1 MVTLNLKD
9 GSTLKL
15 DLSKDAD
22 RERFNFL
29 GQALSS
35 KNNSEIVT
43 GLWLLAEGQPAV
55 TLPLPKRF
63 RRVFFYVEPLMK
75 RESDELMGEVIRLQ
89 ADDVCLV
96 VTRYYREGGK
106 MVRVDL
112 QHTGKPRYSPGGM
125 I

>member
-22 RERFNFL
+22 REKFNSL

-63 RRVFFYVEPLMK
+63 RRVFFYVEPLTD
-75 RESDELMGEVIRLQ
+75 RESGELRGEVIRLQ
-89 ADDVCLV
+89 ADDVCAV
-96 VTRYYREGGK
+96 ITRYYREGGK

-125 I
+125 T

>member
-29 GQALSS
+29 GQNLSS
-35 KNNSEIVT
+35 KRNSEIVT

>member
-15 DLSKDAD
+15 DLSNEAD
-22 RERFNFL
+22 REKFNQL
-29 GQALSS
+29 GHPT
-35 KNNSEIVT
+35 NNSQAVT
-43 GLWLLAEGQPAV
+43 GLWLLNEGQPAI

-63 RRVFFYVEPLMK
+63 RRVFFFVDTLK
-75 RESDELMGEVIRLQ
+75 DKSSGDLRGDVIRVQ

-96 VTRYYREGGK
+96 VTRYYKENGK

-112 QHTGKPRYSPGGM
+112 QHTGKPRFSPGGNL
-125 I
+125 

>member
-1 MVTLNLKD
+1 MINLNLKD

-15 DLSKDAD
+15 DLSKEPD
-22 RERFNFL
+22 REKFNTL
-29 GQALSS
+29 GQCLSS

-55 TLPLPKRF
+55 TLPIPKRF
-63 RRVFFYVEPLMK
+63 RRVFFYVEPLTDK
-75 RESDELMGEVIRLQ
+75 QTSELRGEVIRMQ
-89 ADDVCLV
+89 ADDVCTII
-96 VTRYYREGGK
+96 TRYYKESGK

-112 QHTGKPRYSPGGM
+112 QKTGEPRFSPGGK